1 MTLWQLSL
9 RTILFVLMP
18 AVAVIAV
25 AVRNAEP
32 RLVRTGNPF
41 HLAIAGDGFFCV
53 QDQLDGRSRYTRG
66 GEFMV
71 NNGDQICLRIGGEE
85 FPLVPN
91 IIIPNDR
98 RQIQVD
104 ANGYVSVLSEDLYV
118 QQGQLELATFS
129 AMNLPVFSESMF
141 EPNDE
146 TGPPT
151 VQVPGEGAPG
161 EIKQRHLEQR
171 ALIWHRESIVT
182 LLIGFALG
190 ALATM
195 SMYHRVPPRNAST
208 ATISK
213 SP

>member
-1 MTLWQLSL
+1 MTRWQLSL
-9 RTILFVLMP
+9 RTILFVLLP

-66 GEFMV
+66 GQLTV
-71 NNGDQICLRIGGEE
+71 DSSSQLGLRIDGEV
-85 FPLVPN
+85 FTFLPP
-91 IIIPNDR
+91 IIIPHDR
-98 RQIQVD
+98 RQIQID
-104 ANGYVSVLSEDLYV
+104 ANGYVSVLSEELYV

-129 AMNLPVFSESMF
+129 APNVPILSENLFRA
-141 EPNDE
+141 NDE
-146 TGPPT
+146 TGSPT
-151 VQVPGEGAPG
+151 VQVPGACAAG

-190 ALATM
+190 ALASAAMLYRRPT
-195 SMYHRVPPRNAST
+195 T
-208 ATISK
+208 
-213 SP
+213 

>member
-71 NNGDQICLRIGGEE
+71 NNGGQICLRIGGEE

-91 IIIPNDR
+91 ISIPNDR

-118 QQGQLELATFS
+118 QQGQLHFRIFNNSTFP
-129 AMNLPVFSESMF
+129 L
-141 EPNDE
+141 
-146 TGPPT
+146 
-151 VQVPGEGAPG
+151 
-161 EIKQRHLEQR
+161 
-171 ALIWHRESIVT
+171 
-182 LLIGFALG
+182 
-190 ALATM
+190 
-195 SMYHRVPPRNAST
+195 
-208 ATISK
+208 
-213 SP
+213 

>member
-1 MTLWQLSL
+1 MSTWQLSL

-25 AVRNAEP
+25 AVRTTKP

-53 QDQLDGRSRYTRG
+53 QDQLDGKTRYTRG
-66 GEFMV
+66 GEFIV
-71 NNGDQICLRIGGEE
+71 NSFGQLCLRTGGED

-91 IIIPNDR
+91 INIPVDR
-98 RQIQVD
+98 RDIRIGTD
-104 ANGYVSVLSEDLYV
+104 GRVSVLSAGSYA

-129 AMNLPVFSESMF
+129 AMNLPVLSENIL
-141 EPNDE
+141 EATDE
-146 TGPPT
+146 TGPPIL
-151 VQVPGEGAPG
+151 QLAGEGAAG

-171 ALIWHRESIVT
+171 ALIWQRESIVT

-190 ALATM
+190 ALATAAM
-195 SMYHRVPPRNAST
+195 LYRKP
-208 ATISK
+208 TI
-213 SP
+213 

>member
-1 MTLWQLSL
+1 MTRWQLSL
-9 RTILFVLMP
+9 RTILFVLLP

-71 NNGDQICLRIGGEE
+71 NACGQICLRIGGED

-91 IIIPNDR
+91 INIPVDR
-98 RQIQVD
+98 REIRIEAD
-104 ANGYVSVLSEDLYV
+104 GRVLVMSSGLYLT
-118 QQGQLELATFS
+118 QGQLELATFS
-129 AMNLPVFSESMF
+129 AMNLPVLSENIF
-141 EPNDE
+141 EANDE
-146 TGPPT
+146 TGPPI
-151 VQVPGEGAPG
+151 VQVPGEGAAG

-190 ALATM
+190 ALATAAM
-195 SMYHRVPPRNAST
+195 LYRRPT
-208 ATISK
+208 T
-213 SP
+213 